1 YDNPARA
8 LFFFAVP
15 LLTSYASPLFLNFL
29 GCLFDFQANDED
41 IEAVKKF
48 ANAQP
53 SMEELSSQI
62 KKMEELCG
70 PRLSGSGGLGGA
82 EPAEAAR
89 ARAPAPD
96 DAELEGGGGR
106 WYWQQKKKSN
116 DVYIRIPQ
124 DLPISKKD
132 VSVIFKRS
140 SLSIAIK
147 GETIIDGKLR
157 GTVDVDDCTWCIL
170 NGGTDVEVM
179 LTKQTEDRWRTLLDP
194 S

>member
-106 WYWQQKKKSN
+106 
-116 DVYIRIPQ
+116 
-124 DLPISKKD
+124 
-132 VSVIFKRS
+132 
-140 SLSIAIK
+140 LSIAIK